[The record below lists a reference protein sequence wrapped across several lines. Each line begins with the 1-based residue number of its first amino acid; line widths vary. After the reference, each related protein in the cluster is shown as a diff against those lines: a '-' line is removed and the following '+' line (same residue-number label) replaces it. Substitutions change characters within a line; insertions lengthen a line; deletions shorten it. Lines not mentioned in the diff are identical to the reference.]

1 MNLQNLSV
9 DKQNEFAFKG
19 KMMLEIEKNLLMCIN
34 DINLTDEK
42 KKKEYKVQ
50 LIYNADELEKYC
62 KLLSPYQ
69 ENENVKKFFDA
80 YNNIKENMDNAVK
93 MHSTKEILK
102 EVKKFRAKI
111 EELAQE
117 QAITKMLE
125 DVKEGYGL
133 EGNDVK
139 VIKAY
144 TSKSVMKNFFPQMIA
159 GFILQIILMISF
171 SGLFNY
177 CTYNKNF
184 FSLVF
189 FVLYFSSI
197 EFVLKLII
205 GTLFQKLIF
214 KTMGLIMLVPFIA
227 SVVIAIIFPIF
238 VGIESIWLFLLA
250 AVVAFGL
257 RKFML
262 SYLFEKISERKKKN
276 KKGDENAR

>member
-34 DINLTDEK
+34 DINLKDEK

-125 DVKEGYGL
+125 DVQEGYGL

-139 VIKAY
+139 VIKAF
-144 TSKSVMKNFFPQMIA
+144 TAKSVMKNFFPQMIA

-197 EFVLKLII
+197 EFVLKLIV

-238 VGIESIWLFLLA
+238 VEIESIWLFLLA
-250 AVVAFGL
+250 AVIAFGL

-262 SYLFEKISERKKKN
+262 SYLFEKISERKKRN

>member
-93 MHSTKEILK
+93 MHSSKEILK

-117 QAITKMLE
+117 QAITKFRQT
-125 DVKEGYGL
+125 KR
-133 EGNDVK
+133 
-139 VIKAY
+139 
-144 TSKSVMKNFFPQMIA
+144 TSVR
-159 GFILQIILMISF
+159 
-171 SGLFNY
+171 
-177 CTYNKNF
+177 
-184 FSLVF
+184 
-189 FVLYFSSI
+189 
-197 EFVLKLII
+197 
-205 GTLFQKLIF
+205 
-214 KTMGLIMLVPFIA
+214 
-227 SVVIAIIFPIF
+227 
-238 VGIESIWLFLLA
+238 FLC
-250 AVVAFGL
+250 
-257 RKFML
+257 R
-262 SYLFEKISERKKKN
+262 
-276 KKGDENAR
+276 